1 MTSTLTKKLIIC
13 TFFGLFATSIAGC
26 AKSASDNGSA
36 QKLLV
41 ATTVSPITSIVS
53 QIAGDR
59 VTVQG
64 IVPEG
69 VNSHT
74 FEPPPSTAKLLSDAD
89 LIFVN
94 GLKLE
99 DPTKDMAEAN
109 MKPGARIV
117 ELGTLSIAKSDW
129 IFDFSFPKK
138 DGKPNPHLWTD
149 PLYAIKYAKTV
160 KDSLIEI
167 DPAGKSVF
175 EKNYSNFERAANS
188 VSNSLKSDQKS
199 LPPAKR
205 TLLTYHDAYAYFSRD
220 YGWNVIGAIQPSNF
234 DDPTPKEITK
244 LIDQV
249 RATKVE
255 AIFGSEVF
263 PSKVL
268 EEIGN
273 ETAVRY
279 VDTLRDDDLLGVP
292 GQPEHSWQALMRSNY
307 VTMIEAL
314 GGSCPA
320 LKSLDLEVKGD
331 SAIYPQ

>member
-1 MTSTLTKKLIIC
+1 MTVNRKLVSLALSLALA
-13 TFFGLFATSIAGC
+13 FGIVGC
-26 AKSASDNGSA
+26 SKSASKRESSA
-36 QKLLV
+36 QLLV

-53 QIAGDR
+53 QIAGSN

-74 FEPPPSTAKLLSDAD
+74 FEPSPSTAELLSKAD

-99 DPTKDMAEAN
+99 DPTEDMARAN
-109 MKPGARIV
+109 MKSGAKII
-117 ELGTLSIAKSDW
+117 ELGTSSIAKSDW
-129 IFDFSFPKK
+129 IFDFSFPEK

-160 KDSLIEI
+160 RDSLTAA
-167 DPAGKSVF
+167 DPAHKPVF
-175 EKNYSNFERAANS
+175 EGNFADFEKTATAIS
-188 VSNSLKSDQKS
+188 ESLKSDQKS
-199 LPPAKR
+199 LPIANR

-234 DDPTPKEITK
+234 EDPTPKEITR

-249 RATKVE
+249 RATKVK

-273 ETAVRY
+273 ETGVRY
-279 VDTLRDDDLLGVP
+279 VDTLRDDDLLGGP

-320 LKSLDLEVKGD
+320 LKSLNLDV
-331 SAIYPQ
+331 

>member
-1 MTSTLTKKLIIC
+1 MHLDKKLIILALV
-13 TFFGLFATSIAGC
+13 GSIAASLSGC
-26 AKSASDNGSA
+26 SDKSAENASSG
-36 QKLLV
+36 KILV

-59 VTVQG
+59 VGVQG

-74 FEPPPSTAKLLSDAD
+74 FEPPPSTAKLLSQAD

-99 DPTKDMAEAN
+99 DPTKDMAQAN
-109 MKPGARIV
+109 MKQGARIV
-117 ELGTLSIAKSDW
+117 ELGTASIAKSDW
-129 IFDFSFPKK
+129 IFDFSFPEK

-149 PLYAIKYAKTV
+149 PLYAIKYAKTIR
-160 KDSLIEI
+160 DALIVA
-167 DPAGKSVF
+167 DPEAKAIY
-175 EKNYSNFERAANS
+175 EKNYSHFEQVATS
-188 VSNSLKSDQKS
+188 ISDSLKSDQKS
-199 LPPAKR
+199 LPSSKR

-234 DDPTPKEITK
+234 EDPTPKEIAR

-249 RATKVE
+249 RATEVE

-273 ETAVRY
+273 ETGVRY

-292 GQPEHSWQALMRSNY
+292 GEPEHSWQALMRSNY

-320 LKSLDLEVKGD
+320 LKSLKLDVKAD

>member
-1 MTSTLTKKLIIC
+1 MHSANKVFVSCLVAAL
-13 TFFGLFATSIAGC
+13 GLGVTGC
-26 AKSASDNGSA
+26 AKSDTTEDSA
-36 QKLLV
+36 GKLQI

-53 QIAGDR
+53 QIAGNR
-59 VTVQG
+59 VVVQG

-74 FEPPPSTAKLLSDAD
+74 FEPPPSTAKLLSSAD

-99 DPTKDMAEAN
+99 DPTKDMAQAN
-109 MKPGARIV
+109 MKSGAKLV
-117 ELGTLSIAKSDW
+117 ELGEKSISESEW
-129 IFDFSFPKK
+129 IYDFSFPKR

-149 PLYAIKYAKTV
+149 PLYAIKYAQV
-160 KDSLIEI
+160 VRDALIDVDS
-167 DPAGKSVF
+167 AGEPFYK
-175 EKNYSNFERAANS
+175 KNFSNFEKVAT
-188 VSNSLKSDQKS
+188 SLSDALKMDQKS
-199 LPPAKR
+199 LTRASR
-205 TLLTYHDAYAYFSRD
+205 TLLTYHDAYAYFARD

-234 DDPTPKEITK
+234 EDPTPKEIAR

-249 RATKVE
+249 RASKVE

-268 EEIGN
+268 EEIGK
-273 ETAVRY
+273 ETGVRY

-292 GQPEHSWQALMRSNY
+292 GEPEHSWQSLMRSNY
-307 VTMIEAL
+307 ITMIEAL

-320 LKSLDLEVKGD
+320 LKSLEFDVKAD
-331 SAIYPQ
+331 SAAYPQ

>member
-1 MTSTLTKKLIIC
+1 MNIYKKLLVC
-13 TFFGLFATSIAGC
+13 AVFGFVATSLSGC
-26 AKSASDNGSA
+26 TDSSTQNQSSGKI
-36 QKLLV
+36 LV

-53 QIAGDR
+53 QIAGSR

-74 FEPPPSTAKLLSDAD
+74 FEPPPSTAELLSKAD

-109 MKPGARIV
+109 MKSGAKIV
-117 ELGTLSIAKSDW
+117 EVGTQNISKSEW
-129 IFDFSFPKK
+129 IYDFSFPEK

-149 PLYAIKYAKTV
+149 PLYAIKYAKTIR
-160 KDSLIEI
+160 DSLIAA

-175 EKNYSNFERAANS
+175 EKNYSNFEQVANS
-188 VSNSLKSDQKS
+188 VSESLKSDQKS
-199 LPPAKR
+199 LPSEKR

-234 DDPTPKEITK
+234 EDPTPKEIAR

-268 EEIGN
+268 EEIGK
-273 ETAVRY
+273 ETGVRY

-320 LKSLDLEVKGD
+320 LKSLDLDVEGD

>member
-1 MTSTLTKKLIIC
+1 
-13 TFFGLFATSIAGC
+13 
-26 AKSASDNGSA
+26 
-36 QKLLV
+36 
-41 ATTVSPITSIVS
+41 
-53 QIAGDR
+53 
-59 VTVQG
+59 
-64 IVPEG
+64 
-69 VNSHT
+69 
-74 FEPPPSTAKLLSDAD
+74 LLSKAD
-89 LIFVN
+89 VIFVN

-109 MKPGARIV
+109 MKPGAQIV
-117 ELGTLSIAKSDW
+117 ELGTLNIAKSDW
-129 IFDFSFPKK
+129 IFDFSFPKE

-160 KDSLIEI
+160 KDSLTAV

-175 EKNYSNFERAANS
+175 EKNFSNFEQAANL
-188 VSNSLKSDQKS
+188 VSASLKSDQKS
-199 LPPAKR
+199 LPSTKR

-234 DDPTPKEITK
+234 DDPTPKEIAR
-244 LIDQV
+244 LINQV

-273 ETAVRY
+273 ETGVRY
-279 VDTLRDDDLLGVP
+279 VDTLRDDDLLGTP
-292 GQPEHSWQALMRSNY
+292 GQPEHSWQALSRSNY

-314 GGSCPA
+314 GGTCPA
-320 LKSLDLEVKGD
+320 LKSLDLDVKGD

>member
-1 MTSTLTKKLIIC
+1 MRLAKTLGIC
-13 TFFGLFATSIAGC
+13 AIFGLFAVSLGGCTKTVAIDDSAG
-26 AKSASDNGSA
+26 
-36 QKLLV
+36 KLLV

-59 VTVQG
+59 VVVQG

-74 FEPPPSTAKLLSDAD
+74 FEPPPSTAKLLSKAD

-99 DPTKDMAEAN
+99 DPTKDMAQAN
-109 MKPGARIV
+109 MKPDARIV
-117 ELGTLSIAKSDW
+117 ELGNQSIAKSEW
-129 IFDFSFPKK
+129 IFDFSFPEK

-149 PLYAIKYAKTV
+149 PLYAIKYAKTIR
-160 KDSLIEI
+160 DALITAQ
-167 DPAGKSVF
+167 PAGKSVF
-175 EKNYSNFERAANS
+175 EKNYLNFEQVAS
-188 VSNSLKSDQKS
+188 LVSDSLKSDQKS
-199 LPPAKR
+199 LPSSRR

-220 YGWNVIGAIQPSNF
+220 YGWDVIGAIQPSNF
-234 DDPTPKEITK
+234 EDPTPKEIAR

-249 RATKVE
+249 RALKVE

-273 ETAVRY
+273 ETGVRY
-279 VDTLRDDDLLGVP
+279 VDTLRDDDLLGEP

-320 LKSLDLEVKGD
+320 LKKLNLEVKGD

>member
-1 MTSTLTKKLIIC
+1 MHLTKKLIIC
-13 TFFGLFATSIAGC
+13 AVIGFVATSLSGC
-26 AKSASDNGSA
+26 TDSSTQNESSGKI
-36 QKLLV
+36 LV

-53 QIAGDR
+53 QIAGSR

-74 FEPPPSTAKLLSDAD
+74 FEPPPSTAELLSKAD

-109 MKPGARIV
+109 MKSGAKIV
-117 ELGTLSIAKSDW
+117 EVGTQNISKSDW
-129 IFDFSFPKK
+129 IYDFSFPEK

-149 PLYAIKYAKTV
+149 PLYAIKYAKTIR
-160 KDSLIEI
+160 DSLIAA

-175 EKNYSNFERAANS
+175 EKNYSNFEQVANS
-188 VSNSLKSDQKS
+188 VSESLKSDQKS
-199 LPPAKR
+199 LPSEKR

-234 DDPTPKEITK
+234 EDPTPKEIAR

-268 EEIGN
+268 EEIGK
-273 ETAVRY
+273 ETGVRY

-292 GQPEHSWQALMRSNY
+292 GEPEHSWQALMRSNY

-320 LKSLDLEVKGD
+320 LKSLDLDVEGD

>member
-1 MTSTLTKKLIIC
+1 MRLTKTLGIC
-13 TFFGLFATSIAGC
+13 AIFGMITVSLGGCTKTVAIDDSAG
-26 AKSASDNGSA
+26 
-36 QKLLV
+36 KLLV

-59 VTVQG
+59 VVVQG

-74 FEPPPSTAKLLSDAD
+74 FEPPPSTAKLLSKAD

-99 DPTKDMAEAN
+99 DPTKDMAQAN
-109 MKPGARIV
+109 MKPDARIV
-117 ELGTLSIAKSDW
+117 ELGNQSIAKSEW
-129 IFDFSFPKK
+129 IFDFSFPEE

-160 KDSLIEI
+160 REALIVA
-167 DPAGKSVF
+167 DPDGKSLY
-175 EKNYSNFERAANS
+175 EENYANFEQAATL
-188 VSNSLKSDQKS
+188 VSDSLKSDQKS
-199 LPPAKR
+199 LPSSRR

-220 YGWNVIGAIQPSNF
+220 YDWNVIGAIQPSNF
-234 DDPTPKEITK
+234 EDPTPKEIAR
-244 LIDQV
+244 LINQV
-249 RATKVE
+249 RTLKVE

-273 ETAVRY
+273 ETGVRY
-279 VDTLRDDDLLGVP
+279 VDTLRDDDLLGEP

-314 GGSCPA
+314 GGSCPT
-320 LKSLDLEVKGD
+320 LKKLNLEVKGD

>member
-1 MTSTLTKKLIIC
+1 MRLPKKIIIC
-13 TFFGLFATSIAGC
+13 AVFGIFATSIAGC
-26 AKSASDNGSA
+26 AKTNSVDSSEG
-36 QKLLV
+36 KLLV

-53 QIAGDR
+53 QIAGNR
-59 VTVQG
+59 VSVQG

-74 FEPPPSTAKLLSDAD
+74 FEPPPSTAKLLSKAD
-89 LIFVN
+89 VIFVN

-99 DPTKDMAEAN
+99 DPTKDMAAAN

-117 ELGTLSIAKSDW
+117 ELGTQSIAKADW
-129 IFDFSFPKK
+129 IFDFSFPAK

-160 KDSLIEI
+160 RDALTSA
-167 DPAGKSVF
+167 DPEGKAVF
-175 EKNYSNFERAANS
+175 AKNYANFEQVATS
-188 VSNSLKSDQKS
+188 ISNSLKSDQKS
-199 LPPAKR
+199 LPKDSR

-234 DDPTPKEITK
+234 EDPTPKEIAR

-249 RATKVE
+249 RSAKVE

-273 ETAVRY
+273 ETGVRY
-279 VDTLRDDDLLGVP
+279 VDTLRDDDLLGIP

-314 GGSCPA
+314 GGTCPA
-320 LKSLDLEVKGD
+320 LKSLDLDVKGD
-331 SAIYPQ
+331 SATYPQ

>member
-1 MTSTLTKKLIIC
+1 MHLSKKLIVC
-13 TFFGLFATSIAGC
+13 AVFGFVATSLSGC
-26 AKSASDNGSA
+26 NDASSQNQSSG
-36 QKLLV
+36 KILV

-53 QIAGDR
+53 QIAGSR

-74 FEPPPSTAKLLSDAD
+74 FEPPPSTAELLSKAD

-99 DPTKDMAEAN
+99 DPTKDMAQAN
-109 MKPGARIV
+109 MKSGAKIV
-117 ELGTLSIAKSDW
+117 ELGTLSISKSEW
-129 IFDFSFPKK
+129 IYDFSFPEK

-149 PLYAIKYAKTV
+149 PLYAIKYAKTIR
-160 KDSLIEI
+160 DSLIAA

-175 EKNYSNFERAANS
+175 EENYSNFEQVANS
-188 VSNSLKSDQKS
+188 VSDSLRSDQKS
-199 LPPAKR
+199 LPNAKR

-234 DDPTPKEITK
+234 EDPTPKEIAR

-268 EEIGN
+268 EEIGK
-273 ETAVRY
+273 ETGVRY

-292 GQPEHSWQALMRSNY
+292 GEPEHSWQALMRSNY

-320 LKSLDLEVKGD
+320 LKSLDLDVEGD

>member
-1 MTSTLTKKLIIC
+1 MTLAKKIMIC
-13 TFFGLFATSIAGC
+13 AVSSLFATSIAGC
-26 AKSASDNGSA
+26 AKSASDKASS
-36 QKLLV
+36 QKILV

-53 QIAGDR
+53 QIAGSR

-74 FEPPPSTAKLLSDAD
+74 FEPPPSTAKLLSQAD

-94 GLKLE
+94 GLKLD

-109 MKPGARIV
+109 MKSGAKIV
-117 ELGTLSIAKSDW
+117 ELASLNIAKSDW
-129 IFDFSFPKK
+129 IFDFSFPEK

-160 KDSLIEI
+160 KDSLIAV
-167 DPAGKSVF
+167 DSAGRSVF
-175 EKNYSNFERAANS
+175 EKNYSNFEHAATL
-188 VSNSLKSDQKS
+188 VSDSLKSDQKS
-199 LPPAKR
+199 LPTAKR

-234 DDPTPKEITK
+234 DDPTPKEITR

-249 RATKVE
+249 RSTKVR

-273 ETAVRY
+273 ETGVRY
-279 VDTLRDDDLLGVP
+279 VDTLRDDDLLGDP
-292 GQPEHSWQALMRSNY
+292 GQPEHSWQALMRSDY

-314 GGSCPA
+314 GGKCPA

-331 SAIYPQ
+331 NAIYPQ